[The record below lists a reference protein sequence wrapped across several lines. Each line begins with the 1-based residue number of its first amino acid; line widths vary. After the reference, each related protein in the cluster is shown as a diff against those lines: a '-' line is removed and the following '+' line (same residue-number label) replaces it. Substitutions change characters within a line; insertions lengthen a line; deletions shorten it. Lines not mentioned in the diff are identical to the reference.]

1 MVTLKPTES
10 GTLEMKQYHD
20 MSGQPNP
27 DMFRNTLHL
36 SLCVRLNFNVSK
48 MSDIAS
54 CVMDNTSCK
63 KIEILGSRP
72 HTPFTH

>member
-20 MSGQPNP
+20 ISGQPNP

-36 SLCVRLNFNVSK
+36 SLCVRLNLNVSK
-48 MSDIAS
+48 MSSCGNIREWAS
-54 CVMDNTSCK
+54 QA
-63 KIEILGSRP
+63 
-72 HTPFTH
+72 F